1 MGRSSQINDPD
12 LLKVRVSIPESYEHS
27 RQRFLGNLAAVRGR
41 WPVARLDKHI
51 LPDAADLSIDWFLA
65 DALQNKQR
73 LFILTTGEHGIE
85 GYVGSAM
92 MQLFIEEFL
101 PRFEPQNTGILL
113 VHAINPWGMKNHRC
127 ANHMNVDL
135 NRNFITDFSSLE
147 AFNPDFLLLE
157 DFFNPKGSVQNWF
170 SIKLKFFLRIPGL
183 IRRYGVR
190 RIREAALM
198 GQYVL
203 PEGILFGGTS
213 AQEETRTMMELYE
226 THIRDYEQI
235 LHLDMHTG
243 YGPRDQMTLVNSARE
258 GMNANETVKKYG
270 VPRVAGINPEEFYTI
285 HGDMTDYLYDLVAQ
299 KFPGKSLYSATFEF
313 GTYGDSLLAGIR
325 SLLIT
330 ILENQLACH
339 GGGARTQIQIRREYD
354 ELYCPSK
361 LSWFEKALDDARQ
374 AFEGILGVED
384 YVSKR

>member
-1 MGRSSQINDPD
+1 MGDRI
-12 LLKVRVSIPESYEHS
+12 SIPGSYEQS
-27 RQRFLGNLAAVRGR
+27 RQRFLGNLAAARDL
-41 WPVARLDKHI
+41 WPAARLDRYI
-51 LPDAADLSIDWFLA
+51 LSDAPNLSIDWITA
-65 DALQNKQR
+65 DALQHKQR

-92 MQLFIEEFL
+92 MQLFIDEFL
-101 PRFEPQNTGILL
+101 PHFDPQTTGILL
-113 VHAINPWGMKNHRC
+113 VHAINPWGMKHHRC
-127 ANHMNVDL
+127 ANHANVDL
-135 NRNFITDFSSLE
+135 NRNFISDFSLLE
-147 AFNPDFLLLE
+147 TFNPDFTLLD
-157 DFFNPKGSVQNWF
+157 DFFNPKGAIQNLF
-170 SIKLKFFLRIPGL
+170 SCKLKFFLRIPGL

-203 PEGILFGGTS
+203 PEGMLFGGTS

-258 GMNANETVKKYG
+258 GMNADETAGRFG

-285 HGDMTDYLYDLVAQ
+285 QGDMTDYLYDLVARE
-299 KFPGKSLYSATFEF
+299 FSGKSIYSATFEF
-313 GTYGDSLLAGIR
+313 GTYGDSLLAGVR

-330 ILENQLACH
+330 ILDNQLACH
-339 GGGARTQIQIRREYD
+339 GGGVQAQAQIRREYD
-354 ELYCPSK
+354 ELYCPSEPA
-361 LSWFEKALDDARQ
+361 WFEKAMQDARQ
-374 AFEGILGVED
+374 AFDGILGVEG
-384 YVSKR
+384 YVSK